1 MLGKQLVGKKA
12 QFGGDDVKE
21 QTRKFGA
28 VYIDGI
34 DRHRPAFKADFK
46 KYGGTLVADASYTA
60 NGSTIG
66 DATSAQEQAPV
77 IVTQMKQAGVTTVI
91 LFTDVAMTKA
101 LMENATKQEW
111 FPEWFFT
118 GTVFQDLGSFAR
130 AYPAEQSA
138 HAFGISN
145 VSPWVLPDPTPPPPR
160 SR

>member
-1 MLGKQLVGKKA
+1 MKGPAIFLA
-12 QFGGDDVKE
+12 QFAGDDVKS

-28 VYIDGI
+28 VYIDDII
-34 DRHRPAFKADFK
+34 DLDQMKARFK
-46 KYGGTLVADASYTA
+46 KYGGTIASDASYTA

-77 IVTQMKQAGVTTVI
+77 IATRLKQAGVTTVI

-111 FPEWFFT
+111 FPEWFLT
-118 GTVFQDLGSFAR
+118 GTVFQDLAILAR
-130 AYPAEQSA
+130 SYPTDQSS

-145 VSPWVLPDPTPPPPR
+145 VSPPSCETKSAAFVPT
-160 SR
+160 